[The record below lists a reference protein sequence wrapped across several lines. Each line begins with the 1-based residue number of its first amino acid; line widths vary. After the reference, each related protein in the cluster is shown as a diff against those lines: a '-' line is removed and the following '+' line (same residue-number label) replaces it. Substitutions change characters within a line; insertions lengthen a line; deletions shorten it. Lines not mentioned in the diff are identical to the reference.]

1 MAAATSSGDGK
12 VGAIRMLRSR
22 GSFPYGNAAP
32 APVIA
37 MPASLASATTRVA
50 QPSGTSRLMK

>member
-1 MAAATSSGDGK
+1 
-12 VGAIRMLRSR
+12 MLRSR
-22 GSFPYGNAAP
+22 GSLPYGNAAP

-50 QPSGTSRLMK
+50 VWSATSRLMK